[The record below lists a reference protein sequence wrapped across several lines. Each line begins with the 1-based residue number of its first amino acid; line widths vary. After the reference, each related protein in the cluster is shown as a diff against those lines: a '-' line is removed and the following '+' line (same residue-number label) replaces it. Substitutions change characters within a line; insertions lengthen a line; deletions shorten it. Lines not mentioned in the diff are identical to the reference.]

1 KSFLSQNFSTK
12 KYTDGKNGG
21 KYSVLLLSSGPFM
34 QSWLSPETNRVWQG
48 WRGTLHP
55 VRVFPADAGLRRF
68 TVRCFR
74 IFGAAAFH
82 AADAA

>member
-1 KSFLSQNFSTK
+1 
-12 KYTDGKNGG
+12 
-21 KYSVLLLSSGPFM
+21 M

-74 IFGAAAFH
+74 IFSAAAFH
-82 AADAA
+82 AADAASFLFFGASDITGYFLYFSATDTIGYFL